1 MRLLIRTF
9 FKTLRLLLGPLLL
22 LGEALTRPRGIQRPP
37 ELQAQLDRQ
46 TQSLALYQFKTC
58 PFCIKTR
65 RAIRRLSLNIET
77 RDAQHDPNHRG
88 ELLAGGGQVKVPCL
102 RIVEPDGSSTWLYES
117 DAIIDYLN
125 ECYA

>member
-9 FKTLRLLLGPLLL
+9 FKTLRLVLGPLLL
-22 LGEALTRPRGIQRPP
+22 LGEALTRPHGIQRPP

-46 TQSLALYQFKTC
+46 TQNLALYQFKTC

-102 RIVEPDGSSTWLYES
+102 RIAKPDGSSTWLYES